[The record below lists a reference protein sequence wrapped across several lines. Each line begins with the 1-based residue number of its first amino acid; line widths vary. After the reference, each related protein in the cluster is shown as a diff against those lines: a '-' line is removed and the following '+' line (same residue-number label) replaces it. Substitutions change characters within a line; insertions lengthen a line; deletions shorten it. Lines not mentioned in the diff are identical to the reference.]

1 MEMRKYSSNQEN
13 AHVPEDNF
21 YTPAVYSSA
30 MTSLAYNLDL
40 IWHLVKRDFSL
51 RYKRSTLGILWS
63 LVLPLAQLLV
73 LIFIFQIVVP
83 LKIESYPAFLF
94 TALLPWTWFSTCLSS
109 AGGLFDNNRDLIWQP
124 NFKPVNL
131 IIINMLSN
139 FLLFIIALPILFIL
153 LVSYERHF
161 TFGLIFLPVLML
173 IQGILIVGLGLIVAT
188 TNVFY
193 RDVGH
198 TVEIALMLL
207 FYMTPVFYRSQSISE
222 SYRILYVL
230 NPIAVLVENYRAV
243 LFYGT
248 NPQWGSL
255 LFTSIVSMVACAIGY
270 LIYSRQL
277 HNVMDKL

>member
-1 MEMRKYSSNQEN
+1 MEIRKNLSSQGN
-13 AHVPEDNF
+13 AQFSEGNL
-21 YTPAVYSSA
+21 YTPVRSV
-30 MTSLAYNLDL
+30 AYNLDL

-83 LKIESYPAFLF
+83 LHIDSYPAFLF

-109 AGGLFDNNRDLIWQP
+109 AGGLLNNNKDLVWQP
-124 NFKPVNL
+124 NFEPINL

-153 LVSYERHF
+153 LILYERPL
-161 TFGLIFLPVLML
+161 TLSLIFLPSLML
-173 IQGILIVGLGLIVAT
+173 IQGILIVGLDLIIAT
-188 TNVFY
+188 QNVFY
-193 RDVGH
+193 RDVEH
-198 TVEIALMLL
+198 IVEIALMLL

-222 SYRILYVL
+222 SYRVVYAL
-230 NPIAVLVENYRAV
+230 NPIAVLVENYRAI

-248 NPQWGSL
+248 NPEWSSL
-255 LFTSIVSMVACAIGY
+255 LFTGIVSIVVCAIGY
-270 LIYSRQL
+270 LVYSRQL
-277 HNVMDKL
+277 HNIMDKL

>member
-1 MEMRKYSSNQEN
+1 MEIKKYSSSQGN
-13 AHVPEDNF
+13 AQFPEDDL
-21 YTPAVYSSA
+21 YTPVK
-30 MTSLAYNLDL
+30 SLAYNLDL

-83 LKIESYPAFLF
+83 LHIDSYPAFLF

-109 AGGLFDNNRDLIWQP
+109 AGGLFNNNRDLVWQP
-124 NFKPVNL
+124 NFQPANL

-139 FLLFIIALPILFIL
+139 FLLLLIALPILFIL
-153 LVSYERHF
+153 LVLYGRPLTLS
-161 TFGLIFLPVLML
+161 LIFLPSVML
-173 IQGILIVGLGLIVAT
+173 IQGILIVGLDLIIAT
-188 TNVFY
+188 QNVFY
-193 RDVGH
+193 RDVEH
-198 TVEIALMLL
+198 IVEIALMLL

-222 SYRILYVL
+222 SYHKIYVL
-230 NPIAVLVENYRAV
+230 NPIAVLVENYRAI

-248 NPQWGSL
+248 NPEWGSL
-255 LFTSIVSMVACAIGY
+255 LFTGIVSMVVCAIGY

>member
-1 MEMRKYSSNQEN
+1 MEIRKYSSSQGN
-13 AHVPEDNF
+13 AQFPEDNL
-21 YTPAVYSSA
+21 YTPVK
-30 MTSLAYNLDL
+30 SLAYNLDL

-63 LVLPLAQLLV
+63 LVLPLAQLLI

-83 LKIESYPAFLF
+83 LHIDSYPAFLF
-94 TALLPWTWFSTCLSS
+94 TALLPWTWFNTCLSS
-109 AGGLFDNNRDLIWQP
+109 AGGLFNNNRDLVWQP

-139 FLLFIIALPILFIL
+139 FLLFIIAMPILFIL
-153 LVSYERHF
+153 LVLYERPL
-161 TFGLIFLPVLML
+161 TLSLIFLPSLML
-173 IQGILIVGLGLIVAT
+173 IQGILIVGLDLIIAT
-188 TNVFY
+188 QNVFY
-193 RDVGH
+193 RDVEHIIG
-198 TVEIALMLL
+198 IALMLL

-222 SYRILYVL
+222 SYRIVYIL
-230 NPIAVLVENYRAV
+230 NPIAVLVENYRAI

-248 NPQWGSL
+248 NPEWGSL
-255 LFTSIVSMVACAIGY
+255 LFTGIVSIVVCAIGY